1 MKYIKKLMIII
12 AVCALGACA
21 VLFVNADR
29 NLKYADRA
37 PSKVV
42 MAESAKNPVQSV
54 RQVQQSALILYSP
67 NNEMSSK
74 YEKNIRLVL
83 GHLRYG
89 AESLDIGRADTVSY
103 PDYDL
108 VVIATDQLEEE
119 LPDSAG
125 RLMNYVQNG
134 GKLFWGILQD
144 MLGEQF
150 RSVYRKMGIREYGE
164 YISQQHLVFE
174 KELLPGMRGVEFSG
188 ESFSDVSLGVS
199 LNDKTE
205 VYVTAEEGEK
215 KTPLIWRQELGAGA
229 IVVFN
234 GTGITGDFWRGTAA
248 GCINALDDTVMY
260 PIVNAKCI
268 FLDDF
273 PSPQYENDSEVLKE
287 EYNRTVGEFY
297 RDIWWPDMQKIAKR
311 TGDVYTGLFVATYND
326 IVNPSKF
333 TYEQNSMEQYYGNSL
348 LKNGYELGAHG
359 YNHQSLA
366 ESGDTPD
373 KLGYKAWA
381 DMSDMQ
387 ASVEKLAEIAD
398 ELFPE
403 SELRTY
409 VPPSNYL
416 SDTGREAVKRALPEL
431 KIISGVYT
439 TEGEEGAVYA
449 KDFTMSDDGIAEF
462 PRVTSGMIPDDFTK
476 FEYLNA
482 LGLHGV
488 FSHFIHPDDL
498 FDPERSGGE
507 NWETMYERYCEMMN
521 EVDLHFPGIRS
532 LKASEAAEALKVE
545 EELSVAYRNEGDQLI
560 GTCGNFYGEAYFYLK
575 TDHQPVA
582 ADDSCE
588 IEKADPISGELY
600 YLVKIKE
607 PTFKIQL
614 KEN

>member
-42 MAESAKNPVQSV
+42 MAESAKNPVQSA

-588 IEKADPISGELY
+588 IEKADPVSGELY